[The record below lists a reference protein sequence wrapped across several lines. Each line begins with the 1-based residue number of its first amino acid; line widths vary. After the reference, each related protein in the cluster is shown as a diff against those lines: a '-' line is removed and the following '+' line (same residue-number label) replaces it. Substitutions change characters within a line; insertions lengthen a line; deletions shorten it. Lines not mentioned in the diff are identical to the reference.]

1 MESLASRACARRPSR
16 ARPGEG
22 RNNLKQWLIAPEGMA
37 SFPVPFHQAESRTM
51 TDSRPTPRLRGMP
64 RLAALAIIA
73 LAAASFAGMARAQQ
87 APAAGEAPAHVV
99 GEPAAHVAA
108 APTRAA
114 QPAKAEARRQQDAQA
129 QRAQAARKPAAQPPV
144 PSGRGQCVAY
154 VHAHSAFRIQAN
166 AHLWWARAA
175 GIHARGKAPEVGS
188 VLSFRSVR
196 GMPLGHVA
204 LVSRVVDEREIE
216 IDHNNWLGV
225 GPVRGASVI
234 DVSPKNDWTA
244 VRVANR
250 PGARVYGRVY
260 PTDGFIH
267 ARAPG
272 SEPPM
277 VAARTPEEAPRR
289 EPLRAREPG

>member
-1 MESLASRACARRPSR
+1 MKPHRAP
-16 ARPGEG
+16 
-22 RNNLKQWLIAPEGMA
+22 L
-37 SFPVPFHQAESRTM
+37 
-51 TDSRPTPRLRGMP
+51 
-64 RLAALAIIA
+64 RLAALAIA
-73 LAAASFAGMARAQQ
+73 VLATSAAPSLAQAERSPPRREQAQAAGQ
-87 APAAGEAPAHVV
+87 APAR
-99 GEPAAHVAA
+99 VAA
-108 APTRAA
+108 APAHRAA
-114 QPAKAEARRQQDAQA
+114 APPAS
-129 QRAQAARKPAAQPPV
+129 PAV

-175 GIHARGKAPEVGS
+175 GIHARGSVPEAGS

-234 DVSPKNDWTA
+234 DVSPRNDWTA

-250 PGARVYGRVY
+250 AGAKVYGRVY

-277 VAARTPEEAPRR
+277 VAARPPGDAPRR

>member
-1 MESLASRACARRPSR
+1 
-16 ARPGEG
+16 
-22 RNNLKQWLIAPEGMA
+22 
-37 SFPVPFHQAESRTM
+37 M
-51 TDSRPTPRLRGMP
+51 TDFRPMPRQRGVR
-64 RLAALAIIA
+64 RLAALAVLA
-73 LAAASFAGMARAQQ
+73 LAATMLAGTAQAQ
-87 APAAGEAPAHVV
+87 HSPVDGAAPAR
-99 GEPAAHVAA
+99 VAA
-108 APTRAA
+108 APARAA
-114 QPAKAEARRQQDAQA
+114 QPAKAEAGKRQDARV

-166 AHLWWARAA
+166 AHMWWARAA
-175 GIHARGKAPEVGS
+175 GIHARGNAPEVGS

-225 GPVRGASVI
+225 GPVRGASVV
-234 DVSPKNDWTA
+234 DVSPRNDWTA

-250 PGARVYGRVY
+250 AGTRVYGRVY
-260 PTDGFIH
+260 ATDGFIH
-267 ARAPG
+267 ARVPG
-272 SEPPM
+272 FEPPM
-277 VAARTPEEAPRR
+277 VATRPREEAPRR

>member
-1 MESLASRACARRPSR
+1 
-16 ARPGEG
+16 
-22 RNNLKQWLIAPEGMA
+22 
-37 SFPVPFHQAESRTM
+37 M
-51 TDSRPTPRLRGMP
+51 TDSRPMPRQRGVR
-64 RLAALAIIA
+64 RLAALAVLA
-73 LAAASFAGMARAQQ
+73 LAATMLAGTAQAQ
-87 APAAGEAPAHVV
+87 HSPVDGAAPAR
-99 GEPAAHVAA
+99 VAA
-108 APTRAA
+108 APARAA
-114 QPAKAEARRQQDAQA
+114 QPAKAEAGKRQDARV

-166 AHLWWARAA
+166 AHMWWARAA
-175 GIHARGKAPEVGS
+175 GIHARGNAPEVGS

-225 GPVRGASVI
+225 GPVRGASVV
-234 DVSPKNDWTA
+234 DVSPRNDWTA

-250 PGARVYGRVY
+250 AGTRVYGRVY
-260 PTDGFIH
+260 ATDGFIH

>member
-1 MESLASRACARRPSR
+1 MESLASRACARRPTR
-16 ARPGEG
+16 ARPARDG
-22 RNNLKQWLIAPEGMA
+22 NNLKQWLIDPEGMA
-37 SFPVPFHQAESRTM
+37 SFPVPLHQAESRTM
-51 TDSRPTPRLRGMP
+51 TDSRPTPRLRGMH
-64 RLAALAIIA
+64 RLGALAIVA
-73 LAAASFAGMARAQQ
+73 FAATSFAGMAQAQQ
-87 APAAGEAPAHVV
+87 SPAAGEAPAHVA
-99 GEPAAHVAA
+99 GEPPAHVAA
-108 APTRAA
+108 APTRAS
-114 QPAKAEARRQQDAQA
+114 QPAKIEARRQQDAQA

-175 GIHARGKAPEVGS
+175 GIHARGNAPEVGS

-250 PGARVYGRVY
+250 SGARVYGRVY
-260 PTDGFIH
+260 LTDGFIH

-272 SEPPM
+272 TEPPM
-277 VAARTPEEAPRR
+277 VAARPPEEAPRR